1 MSKMLG
7 IALRIKNFLNPEM
20 LFKRVDKK

>member
-7 IALRIKNFLNPEM
+7 IALKIKNFSNPEI
-20 LFKRVDKK
+20 LFKRVDMK